1 MLRDKDAAVVKAEAP
16 RDAHEAIAHAL
27 RDAEFAHARVE
38 LGADVELPLAGRLLD
53 LEHHVQ
59 VGDRLVRVGVVAFSR
74 LEKTQKTNC

>member
-1 MLRDKDAAVVKAEAP
+1 MLGNENAAVVEAEAP

-38 LGADVELPLAGRLLD
+38 LGADVELPFAGGLLH

-59 VGDRLVRVGVVAFSR
+59 VGDRLVGVGVVAFSR